1 MHVIGLTGN
10 IATGKTTVAR
20 MLDELGATIIDADK
34 LAHEVMRPG
43 TEVHRAIVARF
54 GSKVLADDGSID
66 RKTLGTIVF
75 ADRKALA
82 DLEALVHPA
91 VEQTLLAQLDQAQ
104 TDVAVVEAIKL
115 LEAGLD
121 RYCDAIWVTTSP
133 REQQIERLMLT
144 RGLTREQALLRMD
157 AQPSPEAKVAR
168 ADVVIDN
175 SGSLARTSAQVAHA
189 WRDTLTA
196 DATPINTRRAAAQW
210 IILTVGMLAMLPLG
224 CRLMGYADWRS
235 WGPLA
240 LVCPLLA
247 ALTVWLI
254 HRP

>member
-1 MHVIGLTGN
+1 MYVIGLTGN

-20 MLDELGATIIDADK
+20 MLGESGATVIDADK

-43 TEVHRAIVARF
+43 TDTYRAIVARF
-54 GSKVLADDGSID
+54 GNAVLSDDDTID
-66 RKTLGTIVF
+66 RQALGSIVF
-75 ADRKALA
+75 ADPQALA

-91 VEQTLLAQLDQAQ
+91 VERAIVARLESADTR
-104 TDVAVVEAIKL
+104 VAVVEAIKL

-133 REQQIERLMLT
+133 REQQIERLMQT
-144 RGLTREQALLRMD
+144 RGLAWEQAIVRVD
-157 AQPSPEAKVAR
+157 AQTGPETKVAR

-175 SGSLARTSAQVAHA
+175 SGSLAQMRAQVQQA
-189 WRDTLTA
+189 WHDTVA
-196 DATPINTRRAAAQW
+196 VDAPPPSARRLVTRW

-224 CRLMGYADWRS
+224 CRLSGYADWRS
-235 WGPLA
+235 WAPLA
-240 LVCPLLA
+240 PVCPLLA
-247 ALTVWLI
+247 ALAVWLI